1 MAAIRSKNTKPEV
14 QVRSFLHKEGFRFR
28 LHDRTL
34 AGSPDIVLKKYRTI
48 VFVNGCF
55 WHRHEGCRFAYN
67 PKSREQFWQKKF
79 KGNVE
84 RDIRNYRLLSEQG
97 WNVISVWEC
106 EVKDQTF
113 TNWLPGRICSDV

>member
-34 AGSPDIVLKKYRTI
+34 AESPDIVLKKYRTV

-55 WHRHEGCRFAYN
+55 WHRHKNCKFAYN
-67 PKSREQFWQKKF
+67 PKSSEQFWQTKF
-79 KGNVE
+79 NGNVE
-84 RDIRNYRLLSEQG
+84 RDTKTI
-97 WNVISVWEC
+97 VC
-106 EVKDQTF
+106 
-113 TNWLPGRICSDV
+113 